1 MPVIQYICTKSKH
14 LHLLQQCVRLGVYA
28 KNQIIFGTVF
38 SLPPPLFWNS
48 KWPPNKWDLLM
59 GKTVGSKQSKSREK
73 LSLLLKFNKFSFFA
87 SLFSVLEERYTEST
101 QFPCSNWTSHI
112 NFKHKITTLANYT
125 DGIGTQY
132 TYHDKEM
139 FQHSKRLKNYF

>member
-1 MPVIQYICTKSKH
+1 
-14 LHLLQQCVRLGVYA
+14 
-28 KNQIIFGTVF
+28 
-38 SLPPPLFWNS
+38 
-48 KWPPNKWDLLM
+48 M

-73 LSLLLKFNKFSFFA
+73 LSLLLKFNKFSFFE